1 MDKRVLLI
9 GETVGFM
16 MNAII
21 NGLKKEEYEVEEVTA
36 KIGNV
41 GKLFDIPKI
50 VILYLD
56 AELAADSEFLV
67 YLKDIVIEKELS
79 LFVVGNDQEIEEIVG
94 FIPEEIVTR
103 KVLRPLNV
111 KELAGYL
118 DAEVERGRAA

>member
-41 GKLFDIPKI
+41 GKLSDIPKI

-67 YLKDIVIEKELS
+67 YLKDIV
-79 LFVVGNDQEIEEIVG
+79 N
-94 FIPEEIVTR
+94 R
-103 KVLRPLNV
+103 KGLPH
-111 KELAGYL
+111 
-118 DAEVERGRAA
+118 